1 MKQHVRKICTLL
13 VALYASLLLSGCASW
28 SHFKLSDEKRIPVP
42 GTIAVISG
50 SDSEFDVKT
59 AEFITKELNENTK
72 FKAMS
77 QKRIGQ
83 IIPQYPAQLVD
94 FRCLGSD
101 CYSNPYIS
109 DNALANLN
117 ALQSRLKTNYVL
129 LVWNENTSLL
139 TGQYG
144 GGKVRTTVFSRLI
157 VYPGREIVGY
167 SFFSESRTVWLS
179 TLGSKLVEDA
189 FRKLL
194 EDNSEK
200 IVNALSGSL
209 KSQK

>member
-1 MKQHVRKICTLL
+1 MKQHVRKICTLS
-13 VALYASLLLSGCASW
+13 VALYASFLLSGCASW

-59 AEFITKELNENTK
+59 AEFITEELNEKTE

-94 FRCLGSD
+94 FRCSGTD
-101 CYSNPYIS
+101 CFTKPYVS
-109 DNALANLN
+109 DNALAILS
-117 ALQSRLKTNYVL
+117 ALQSRLKTNYIL

-157 VYPGREIVGY
+157 EYPGKEIVGY
-167 SFFSESRTVWLS
+167 SFFSESRTVWPY
-179 TLGSKLVEDA
+179 TFISKLVEDA
-189 FRKLL
+189 YRKLL
-194 EDNSEK
+194 KDNSEK
-200 IVNALSGSL
+200 IVKALSGSL
-209 KSQK
+209 RSQK